1 MLIGCVFVATGCRS
15 GATAPRGWTATTD
28 AAEIHDP
35 ARDREPR
42 VQVFIH
48 YDSLR
53 STHAAVRVVAD
64 DKPAVFWDPGGA
76 YGLTK
81 PSYGRVNDVI
91 LDAPPDL
98 PTWWNYRKRWLRE
111 PFLLVFEWDLD
122 PPQAS
127 AMRRALLDGA
137 AYGRDARLFQT
148 LRTPG
153 FCGFAVCDFLADY
166 GPEGF
171 QRGLGRHFM
180 PDTIAHRLWKKTPDR
195 VLRYEGP
202 VDALPTVWVPPPGPD
217 KAPDA
222 LTRNATQPDTP

>member
-1 MLIGCVFVATGCRS
+1 M
-15 GATAPRGWTATTD
+15 
-28 AAEIHDP
+28 HDP

-53 STHAAVRVVAD
+53 STHAAVRVAAD
-64 DKPAVFWDPGGA
+64 DMPAVFWDPGGA

-81 PSYGRVNDVI
+81 PAYGRVNDVI

-98 PTWWNYRKRWLRE
+98 PTWWSYRKKWLRE

-137 AYGRDARLFQT
+137 AYGRDATLFQT
-148 LRTPG
+148 LCTPG
-153 FCGFAVCDFLADY
+153 FCGYAVSDFLRDY
-166 GPEGF
+166 GPPQF
-171 QRGLGRHFM
+171 RRKLGRYFM
-180 PDTIAHRLWKKTPDR
+180 PDGLAQRLWAKSPDR

-202 VDALPTVWVPPPGPD
+202 IDALPTVLLPPETFADSTGFSGRGVAGP
-217 KAPDA
+217 ADA
-222 LTRNATQPDTP
+222 VGGGLPRSAEPPATP